1 VRVLPVSFNPPA
13 EFGVFWWCS
22 LAEMNGVPAGESVDV
37 VVPLRRPIAPFTKLA
52 LFQQNAYGSW
62 SLLPKMGTVT
72 ADGLSVAYV
81 HPGGLVASGGEEGL
95 QPAQVN
101 LEEATD
107 GTSNTIAFSESPS
120 QPDNVVQTGV
130 EDGTNNTVIIGEAN
144 SVPPPATDG
153 TSNTVIIGEVDPIP
167 PPATDGTSNTVIIG
181 EVDPVLPPATDGNS
195 NTIIIGE
202 ETSAP
207 AFSPTTGAVDGNSN
221 TIIIG
226 EETSAPAFS
235 PTTGAVDGNS
245 NTIIIGEVT
254 LTPPPALVTS
264 TPEPEATL
272 ALITTSTTEIITREP
287 EDRATSTPRPTQM
300 IRIVTATPQLQTP
313 VAALPTRTPA
323 PTLDL
328 PVVAFNVPAY
338 METGYSEESGE
349 IRVVIFKQEAGFLQ
363 CQSGGLICALLN
375 RTARP

>member
-153 TSNTVIIGEVDPIP
+153 TSNTVIIGEVTSA
-167 PPATDGTSNTVIIG
+167 PAFSPTTGAV
-181 EVDPVLPPATDGNS
+181 DGNS